1 MKAWQMLLKAA
12 VAAIAAGTAF
22 GVHAQGT
29 IKIGEINTYRL
40 QPGFVEPHKKGMELA
55 IEEINAAGG
64 VLGKKLELF
73 TRDDNSNPGDAVR
86 VAEELV
92 SREKVDVLTGVMF
105 SHVGLGVANFAK
117 QKKMFYLAS
126 EPLSDKL
133 VWGDGN
139 KYTYRLRS
147 STYMQAAMLVPQA
160 AAMKKKRWGIL
171 YQNFEYGQSAAAS
184 FKKLLKAAQPDVEFV
199 VEQAVPLGKID
210 AAATAQAIL
219 DAKPDAVFS
228 ALFGPDLPKFIREA
242 NSRGLLNKDLKV
254 VSMLIGEPEY
264 LDSLKGEAP
273 VGWLVTGYPWYDI
286 KTPEHMAFLNA
297 YRKKFNDYP
306 RLGSVVGYSAIYSL
320 AEGINKAKSTK
331 ADALAAAF
339 KGMTAPSP
347 FGKIYYRPQDNQS
360 TMGAYV
366 GTLAVKDGKGVMVN
380 HKYLDGKDF
389 QPSDAEVKK
398 LRAAD

>member
-1 MKAWQMLLKAA
+1 MKAWQMLLKTA
-12 VAAIAAGTAF
+12 VAAMAAGTAF
-22 GVHAQGT
+22 GVYAQST
-29 IKIGEINTYRL
+29 IKIGEINSYKG

-73 TRDDNSNPGDAVR
+73 TREDNSNPGDAVR

-92 SREKVDVLTGVMF
+92 AREKVDVLTGVMF

-126 EPLSDKL
+126 EPLSDKI
-133 VWGDGN
+133 VWEDGN

-160 AAMKKKRWGIL
+160 AAMKKKRWAIL

-184 FKKLLKAAQPDVEFV
+184 FKKLIKAAQPDVEFV

-219 DAKPDAVFS
+219 DAKPDAIFS
-228 ALFGPDLPKFIREA
+228 ALFGPDLPKFIREGT
-242 NSRGLLNKDLKV
+242 SRGLLNKDMKV
-254 VSMLIGEPEY
+254 VTMLIGEPEY
-264 LDSLKGEAP
+264 LDALKGEAP

-306 RLGSVVGYSAIYSL
+306 RLGSVVGYTAIYSL
-320 AEGINKAKSTK
+320 AEGIKKAKSTN

-339 KGMTAPSP
+339 KGMSAPSP
-347 FGKIYYRPQDNQS
+347 FGRIFYRPQDNQS

-366 GTLAVKDGKGVMVN
+366 GTLALKDGKGVMVD
-380 HKYLDGKDF
+380 HKYLNGKDY

-398 LRAAD
+398 MRAAD